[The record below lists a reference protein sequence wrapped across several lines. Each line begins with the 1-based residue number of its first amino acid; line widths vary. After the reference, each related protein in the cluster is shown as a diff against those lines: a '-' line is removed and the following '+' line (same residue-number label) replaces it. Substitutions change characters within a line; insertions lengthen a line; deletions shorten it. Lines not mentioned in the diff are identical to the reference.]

1 MHASFGTHH
10 ESLIEGKPI
19 LSATKMCS
27 PMTLVSD
34 NIRFM
39 RIFAK
44 IPGLERG
51 RKPSFRSSAT
61 FILVVNVIVGEL

>member
-51 RKPSFRSSAT
+51 RNSFRSSAT